1 MRTGRNLMARRGLSY
16 LLYEYKVLYYQYKIG
31 FIRKNELIS
40 NAMLRTFF
48 RIMPSKLKELMYSIV
63 RNR

>member
-1 MRTGRNLMARRGLSY
+1 
-16 LLYEYKVLYYQYKIG
+16 